1 MIELQLDEVRR
12 LTGPSLLWDKPGAI
26 IDVLLGGI
34 DPQQVL
40 FSLQRWTQNLLA
52 ELGWQHE
59 SRCYRLHE
67 HGLNFAISAPLDALY
82 GACDVLELAWLCSA
96 SELQDQALPEWKS
109 RLDEIRQALVQ
120 EQNPA
125 LLALVASAK
134 QRAVPC
140 LIDDDECSL
149 GMGASTH
156 CWPLRALPLLTE
168 INWAQYHASPR
179 AMITGTNGKST
190 SVRLAAHIAKL
201 AGICAGVTST
211 DFIRIGDDIVD
222 YGDYS
227 GPAGARM
234 VLRDRRCEL
243 AFLEVA
249 RGGILR
255 RGLPVDRVDAAL
267 ITNVARDHLGQYGIN
282 TVEELAQTKFVV
294 SKALDA
300 QGVLVLN
307 ADDPQVIHQAHNF
320 NKAICWFSV
329 DEQNTL
335 IQQQLAS
342 GGRAVFVRNGE
353 LIYHQDRQFEH
364 YGQTNLMPLSF
375 ANSAAHNIQNALGV
389 VGLCKALALPNQAII
404 RGLQEF
410 GRDPQD
416 NPGRGNM
423 YQISDY
429 HVIVDFAHNQHGVQ
443 AVVNMVKQLP
453 AKQIIVM
460 FSHGG
465 DRSNQDIQALT
476 ETLTQLNADLY
487 IAAEIEKYLRGREPG
502 EVPALSK
509 HFLLQHGINAEQIM
523 LCNTPLA
530 GAQLAISKAQHGAM
544 VVLFVLEQR
553 EEVQAWLAQQ
563 IMSDANHKGAT
574 Q

>member
-26 IDVLLGGI
+26 IDVLHSGI

-59 SRCYRLHE
+59 SHCYRLHE
-67 HGLNFAISAPLDALY
+67 HGLNLAISAPLDALY
-82 GACDVLELAWLCSA
+82 GACDALELAWLCCA
-96 SELQDQALPEWKS
+96 SELQDQALPAWKS

-125 LLALVASAK
+125 LLALVEAAK
-134 QRAVPC
+134 QRQILC
-140 LIDDDECSL
+140 LIDDDELSL
-149 GMGASTH
+149 GMGASTR
-156 CWPLRALPLLTE
+156 CWPLDALPSPSDVVWST
-168 INWAQYHASPR
+168 YHAIPC

-190 SVRLAAHIAKL
+190 SVRLAAYIAQV
-201 AGICAGVTST
+201 AGICAGITST
-211 DFIRIGDDIVD
+211 DFIRVGHTIVD

-234 VLRDRRCEL
+234 LLRDKRCEL
-243 AFLEVA
+243 GFLEVA

-255 RGLPVDRVDAAL
+255 RGLPIDKVNAAL

-282 TVEELAQTKFVV
+282 TVEELAQIKFVV
-294 SKALDA
+294 AKALDDL
-300 QGVLVLN
+300 GILVLN
-307 ADDPQVIHQAHNF
+307 ADDPLVINQAQNIQ
-320 NKAICWFSV
+320 KSVCWYSV

-353 LIYHQDRQFEH
+353 LIYHQNQQFEY
-364 YGQTNLMPLSF
+364 YGQTKRMPLSL
-375 ANSAAHNIQNALGV
+375 ANSAVHNIQNALGV
-389 VGLCKALALPNQAII
+389 VGLCKALALPDKAI
-404 RGLQEF
+404 RQGLLEF

-416 NPGRGNM
+416 NPGRCN
-423 YQISDY
+423 IY
-429 HVIVDFAHNQHGVQ
+429 HVADCQVIVDFAHNQHGVQ

-453 AKQIIVM
+453 ARQIIVM

-509 HFLLQHGINAEQIM
+509 HYLLQRGINAEHIM
-523 LCNTPLA
+523 ICNTPLA
-530 GAQLAISKAQHGAM
+530 GTQLAISKAQHGAM

-563 IMSDANHKGAT
+563 MTTDSTFKGAT